1 MLKEFCAENFTDIP
15 KAIKQG
21 VKRIELCDN
30 LTVGGTT
37 PSAGVIETTVQ
48 YAHENNVTV
57 MTIIR
62 PRGGNFVYNDYELK
76 IMETD
81 LIEAKKYGTD
91 GVVIGCLNE
100 DGWLDEEALDVLI
113 DRAVGLEI
121 TFHMAFDA
129 MSKENQFK
137 AIDWLVENGVDRILT
152 HGGVAGTPIEDNFEH
167 LKELIAYANGR
178 IIILPGGGVNHANA
192 QLVADALQV
201 NEVHGTKIVSF

>member
-15 KAIKQG
+15 KAIEQG

-62 PRGGNFVYNDYELK
+62 PRSGNFVYNDYELK

-137 AIDWLVENGVDRILT
+137 AIDWLVENVVDRILT

>member
-15 KAIKQG
+15 KAIEQG

-81 LIEAKKYGTD
+81 LIEAKKYGIIDEIIRRTLILD
-91 GVVIGCLNE
+91 DILFGLMIFFRSAVIDHVIGIKIQNNGNIRRIFNIIQLINGIAGNRHCCL
-100 DGWLDEEALDVLI
+100 I
-113 DRAVGLEI
+113 
-121 TFHMAFDA
+121 
-129 MSKENQFK
+129 Q
-137 AIDWLVENGVDRILT
+137 
-152 HGGVAGTPIEDNFEH
+152 
-167 LKELIAYANGR
+167 
-178 IIILPGGGVNHANA
+178 
-192 QLVADALQV
+192 
-201 NEVHGTKIVSF
+201 